1 MSFRVCITG
10 AAGGLGKAFA
20 KECASRG
27 WDLFLTDLSEPKLAL
42 LASGLQRLY
51 GVQALYAPCDLV
63 DPEARERFW
72 QRTADLGIRFDMLIN
87 VAGLDFEGALLDRSA
102 DEIDLII
109 RLNIEATVSMT
120 RYMAHSQVE
129 GKRLHIINVS
139 SLAGFYPMP
148 LKAVYAASKR
158 FLLDFS
164 RAMRQELRGENI
176 RVMALCPAGM
186 ATKPDTIQSIDS
198 QGWMG
203 RITTVQT
210 GSVAARTINRSLANR
225 SLYIPGGVNQVL
237 RSLSSLVPPD
247 WVAWLIRRRW
257 AKTRE
262 IAAQYGSQEDSQKS
276 AAIGRKT
283 VVGSI

>member
-10 AAGGLGKAFA
+10 AVGGLGKAFA

-42 LASGLQRLY
+42 LANGLERLY
-51 GVQALYAPCDLV
+51 GVQVLYAPCNLV
-63 DPEARERFW
+63 DPEERDLFW

-102 DEIDLII
+102 NEINTIV

-120 RYMAHSQVE
+120 RYMADSQV
-129 GKRLHIINVS
+129 GGRRLHIINVS

-164 RAMRQELRGENI
+164 RAMRQELRHENI

-186 ATKPDTIQSIDS
+186 ATKPDTIHSINS

-203 RITTVQT
+203 RITTMQT
-210 GSVAARTINRSLANR
+210 GSVAARTINRVLANR
-225 SLYIPGGVNQVL
+225 SLYIPGSVNQLL
-237 RSLSSLVPPD
+237 RSVSSIVPPD
-247 WVAWLIRRRW
+247 WIAWLIQRRW
-257 AKTRE
+257 SKTRE
-262 IAAQYGSQEDSQKS
+262 IAAQYGSQEDIQDSVGAGQ
-276 AAIGRKT
+276 RT
-283 VVGSI
+283 VAESV

>member
-1 MSFRVCITG
+1 MSYRVCITG
-10 AAGGLGKAFA
+10 AVGGLGKAFA

-27 WDLFLTDLSEPKLAL
+27 WDLFLTDLSESKLAL
-42 LASGLQRLY
+42 LAIGLERLY
-51 GVQALYAPCDLV
+51 GVQVLYAPCNLV
-63 DPEARERFW
+63 DPEARKGFW
-72 QRTADLGIRFDMLIN
+72 KRASDLGIRFDMLIN
-87 VAGLDFEGALLDRSA
+87 VAGLDFEGPLLERSA
-102 DEIDLII
+102 HEIDTII

-120 RYMAHSQVE
+120 RSMVDSQVG

-164 RAMRQELRGENI
+164 RAMRQELRSVNI

-203 RITTVQT
+203 RITTMQT
-210 GSVAARTINRSLANR
+210 GRVAASTINRALANR
-225 SLYIPGGVNQVL
+225 SLYIPGGVNQLL

-247 WVAWLIRRRW
+247 WVAWMIQRRW
-257 AKTRE
+257 AKTRK
-262 IAAQYGSQEDSQKS
+262 IAAQYGSQEEPQTQ
-276 AAIGRKT
+276 AGGGQRAMIGS
-283 VVGSI
+283 V